1 MPPTPRI
8 TSPTLRGPSAGE
20 LGLIFVMA
28 ICLAVDV
35 SILSLNIHPRAP
47 VDPRFQSCVAPAG
60 IESPF
65 VKSGRV
71 IFTFGPAAQ
80 SSGEDAMS
88 RAGNRVS
95 FVIMTGVITK
105 EKGSTFLLLEDSL
118 LHK

>member
-1 MPPTPRI
+1 
-8 TSPTLRGPSAGE
+8 
-20 LGLIFVMA
+20 
-28 ICLAVDV
+28 
-35 SILSLNIHPRAP
+35 
-47 VDPRFQSCVAPAG
+47 
-60 IESPF
+60 
-65 VKSGRV
+65 VKSGKV

-118 LHK
+118 LHKWPN

>member
-1 MPPTPRI
+1 MSSTPRI

-20 LGLIFVMA
+20 LGVIFVMV

-47 VDPRFQSCVAPAG
+47 VDPRFQSWVAPAG

-71 IFTFGPAAQ
+71 IFTFGPATER
-80 SSGEDAMS
+80 SGEDAIS
-88 RAGNRVS
+88 KVGNRVN
-95 FVIMTGVITK
+95 FVIMTGVFTK
-105 EKGSTFLLLEDSL
+105 EEGSTFLLLKDS
-118 LHK
+118 HAA